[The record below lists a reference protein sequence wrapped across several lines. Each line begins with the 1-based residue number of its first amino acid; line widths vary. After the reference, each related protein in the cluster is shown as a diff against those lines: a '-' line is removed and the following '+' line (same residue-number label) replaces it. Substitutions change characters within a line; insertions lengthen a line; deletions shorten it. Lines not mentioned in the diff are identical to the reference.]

1 MATSCSSLLLSDRE
15 EVAQD
20 SCKGAEDPAQEYSQN
35 LLVLTSNLTISEE
48 YSTIGNEVEFSGD
61 IVVKFDAISN
71 EDWAVLYRVDSSSCL
86 CLICV
91 SGSFSDEKSVEQLL
105 CVATTY
111 LFV

>member
-1 MATSCSSLLLSDRE
+1 M
-15 EVAQD
+15 
-20 SCKGAEDPAQEYSQN
+20 
-35 LLVLTSNLTISEE
+35 VLTSNLTICEE

-61 IVVKFDAISN
+61 IVKFDAISN

-91 SGSFSDEKSVEQLL
+91 SGSFSDEKTARTSFYDYH
-105 CVATTY
+105 TY